1 MSRYDTESTESE
13 VPQEIRELLTKCH
26 FAYLCT
32 VDGNNRPHI
41 TPMFFVYDR
50 DANLMY
56 FVSNSKSAK
65 TRNIRLNNRVS
76 LTVDV
81 RDPVNPFNNV
91 GVMTEGEA
99 SVEYEP
105 GPEEFPTGA
114 IFPESALKAFEMFKR
129 KYAILRQVE
138 PSLSRSM
145 NLIRRFSEVL
155 VSVKPTKMV
164 YWRGGGRF
172 RRVEFRGSR

>member
-1 MSRYDTESTESE
+1 MSLHEIPSTNGG
-13 VPQEIRELLTKCH
+13 VPEEIRKLLTKCY

-32 VDGNNRPHI
+32 VDENNRPHI
-41 TPMFFVYDR
+41 TPIFFVYDR
-50 DANLMY
+50 NANLMY
-56 FVSNSKSAK
+56 FVSASKSTK
-65 TRNIRLNNRVS
+65 IRNIRLNNRVS

-99 SVEYEP
+99 SIKYEL
-105 GPEEFPTGA
+105 GPEQSLSDA
-114 IFPESALKAFEMFKR
+114 VFPESALKAFEMFKR

-138 PSLSRSM
+138 PSFSRSM

-155 VSVKPTKMV
+155 VSVKPKKMI
-164 YWRGGGRF
+164 YWAGGGKF
-172 RRVEFRGSR
+172 GRVQF